1 MVKEGMPLQQLVNK
15 HFNHV
20 CYFISIWT
28 IQIEIWK
35 MVLFSFS
42 FMQGLDSFKQNNS
55 HLNYEDN
62 NNISLSQRADYENKL
77 DAQMLWQRIQVN

>member
-1 MVKEGMPLQQLVNK
+1 MVQEEMPLQQLVNK

-20 CYFISIWT
+20 CCFISIWT

-35 MVLFSFS
+35 IVLFPFS

-62 NNISLSQRADYENKL
+62 NTISLSQRADYENKL
-77 DAQMLWQRIQVN
+77 DAQML

>member
-1 MVKEGMPLQQLVNK
+1 MEVTCMVKEEMPLHQLVNK

-35 MVLFSFS
+35 MVLSPFS
-42 FMQGLDSFKQNNS
+42 FMQALDSFKQNTS
-55 HLNYEDN
+55 HLNDEGN

-77 DAQMLWQRIQVN
+77 DAQML